1 METGGLYLKEPAGAS
16 PDLGDTQ
23 WEGISQIVTVPA
35 AQKETGDNSDPD
47 EHKGRRR
54 ARNVAAQRG
63 KSSHGVNKVPP
74 ENKENEEEEEDQ
86 SLNEPV
92 TRHSC

>member
-23 WEGISQIVTVPA
+23 WEGISQIVTVAA
-35 AQKETGDNSDPD
+35 AQKETGGDNSDPD

-54 ARNVAAQRG
+54 STKRGRAEGEIIARGQQSAAR
-63 KSSHGVNKVPP
+63 
-74 ENKENEEEEEDQ
+74 E
-86 SLNEPV
+86 
-92 TRHSC
+92 

>member
-1 METGGLYLKEPAGAS
+1 MIPNGRTSLSLRSSRFLESERETR
-16 PDLGDTQ
+16 
-23 WEGISQIVTVPA
+23 
-35 AQKETGDNSDPD
+35 DNSDPD

-74 ENKENEEEEEDQ
+74 ENKENEEEE
-86 SLNEPV
+86 
-92 TRHSC
+92 